1 MKNDLELGYQIEL
14 TNDMIFLRRDGEVF
28 KAIQVNPNNA
38 IEKYAEWNTKLK
50 EYVIKQKVNNIK
62 F

>member
-14 TNDMIFLRRDGEVF
+14 LEDMVFLRRDGEVF

-50 EYVIKQKVNNIK
+50 EYVRNQKIKLNQ
-62 F
+62 